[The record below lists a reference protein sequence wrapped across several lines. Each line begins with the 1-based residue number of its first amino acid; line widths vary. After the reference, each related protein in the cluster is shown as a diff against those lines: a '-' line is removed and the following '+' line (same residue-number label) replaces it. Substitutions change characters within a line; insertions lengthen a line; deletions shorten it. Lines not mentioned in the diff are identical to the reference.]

1 MTTENALPW
10 AEEADCAVTVCDTEG
25 VILYMNEK
33 ARATFAQHGD
43 LIGRNLF
50 DCHNERSRET
60 IRRML
65 ASGGT
70 NAYTIEK
77 QGVRKMIY
85 QTAWRERGEIR
96 GLVEISMELPDEMP
110 FRSCSDAIREPLR
123 GGTARVTDIVALR
136 VRPALYAGHGSY
148 GRGSGSG
155 YRYQAQPLHC
165 GEQVADFFPPCVPFL
180 REAGFR
186 KLELSGLQLLRPAER
201 TVPAGSRSHP

>member
-50 DCHNERSRET
+50 DCYNERSRET

-110 FRSCSDAIREPLR
+110 HYIR
-123 GGTARVTDIVALR
+123 
-136 VRPALYAGHGSY
+136 
-148 GRGSGSG
+148 
-155 YRYQAQPLHC
+155 
-165 GEQVADFFPPCVPFL
+165 
-180 REAGFR
+180 
-186 KLELSGLQLLRPAER
+186 K
-201 TVPAGSRSHP
+201 

>member
-1 MTTENALPW
+1 MAYLVTERRSGL
-10 AEEADCAVTVCDTEG
+10 
-25 VILYMNEK
+25 
-33 ARATFAQHGD
+33 TFG
-43 LIGRNLF
+43 
-50 DCHNERSRET
+50 
-60 IRRML
+60 MPP
-65 ASGGT
+65 
-70 NAYTIEK
+70 
-77 QGVRKMIY
+77 
-85 QTAWRERGEIR
+85 
-96 GLVEISMELPDEMP
+96 LPDGMP

-148 GRGSGSG
+148 GRSSGSG